1 MPHHDT
7 GMPPRPAGA
16 PPRATAVPDHA
27 PGRASG
33 HAPDRPADRSA
44 APSRRSVSRA
54 AAAGGLA
61 VLFGAT
67 AGTAT
72 AEAATGRSA
81 AIRATTARAASQV
94 TSPTPTPRTVT
105 TASGAVATRL
115 GPRTLDVSLP
125 SAALGRSAPVRLI
138 LPSSFGSRPD
148 RTYPVLYLLHGAH
161 DDYTSWTRETDIEAF
176 TAGRELIVAMPD
188 AGPTGIP
195 TAWRSG
201 ADYERFQLTEVP
213 ALLARDYR
221 ASGVRVVAGVSTGGY
236 GAMAHAARHPGM
248 FTAAASYSGILDTTA
263 PGVPT
268 LMDAIVARE
277 NLAPLSLWGN
287 PLLNALTWRDF
298 NPRSRA
304 AGLRGTALYVSSGS
318 GVVGGVGD
326 WLPEALESALWLS
339 AHAFTDTLA
348 VLRVPVTTHFY
359 AGGGHSWAYWKREF
373 TASWPMLAGALG
385 VPA

>member
-1 MPHHDT
+1 M
-7 GMPPRPAGA
+7 
-16 PPRATAVPDHA
+16 
-27 PGRASG
+27 
-33 HAPDRPADRSA
+33 PDRTDPTHPMHPMHPTAGL
-44 APSRRSVSRA
+44 SRRSVARA
-54 AAAGGLA
+54 AAATGLA
-61 VLFGAT
+61 ALVGAATTGT
-67 AGTAT
+67 AG
-72 AEAATGRSA
+72 ATGRRSPVG
-81 AIRATTARAASQV
+81 RTRTSRAA
-94 TSPTPTPRTVT
+94 TAPAARTV
-105 TASGAVATRL
+105 TRL

-125 SAALGRSAPVRLI
+125 SAALGRNATVRLI
-138 LPSSFGSRPD
+138 LPSSFAAQPA

-195 TAWRSG
+195 TAWRNG
-201 ADYERFQLTEVP
+201 PDYETFQIREVP

-236 GAMAHAARHPGM
+236 GAMAHAARHPGT
-248 FTAAASYSGILDTTA
+248 FAAAASYSGILDTTA

-277 NLAPLSLWGN
+277 NLTPLSLWGN
-287 PLLNALTWRDF
+287 PILNVLTWWDF

-318 GVVGGVGD
+318 GVIGGTGD
-326 WLPEALESALWLS
+326 WLPEALESALWPS

-348 VLRVPVTTHFY
+348 LLRVPVTTHFY

>member
-1 MPHHDT
+1 MSDST
-7 GMPPRPAGA
+7 
-16 PPRATAVPDHA
+16 VPS
-27 PGRASG
+27 PT
-33 HAPDRPADRSA
+33 PTDRTT
-44 APSRRSVSRA
+44 APSRRAITRA
-54 AAAGGLA
+54 AAVTGLA
-61 VLFGAT
+61 ALFGA
-67 AGTAT
+67 
-72 AEAATGRSA
+72 AATG
-81 AIRATTARAASQV
+81 
-94 TSPTPTPRTVT
+94 
-105 TASGAVATRL
+105 TASATGRVTRL
-115 GPRTLDVSLP
+115 GPRTLDVFLP
-125 SAALGRSAPVRLI
+125 SAALGRNAPVRLI
-138 LPSSFGSRPD
+138 LPSSFHTQPA

-201 ADYERFQLTEVP
+201 PDYERFQVGEVP

-236 GAMAHAARHPGM
+236 GAMAHAARHPGT
-248 FTAAASYSGILDTTA
+248 FAAAASYSGILDTTA

-287 PLLNALTWRDF
+287 PILNVLTWRDF

-318 GVVGGVGD
+318 GVVGGIGD
-326 WLPEALESALWLS
+326 WLPEALESALWPS

-348 VLRVPVTTHFY
+348 LLRVPVTTHFY
-359 AGGGHSWAYWKREF
+359 AGGGHAWAYWKREF
-373 TASWPMLAGALG
+373 ATSWPMLAGALG